1 MSEASLEERSYE
13 PRRTPRELQA
23 VSITGRGHRY
33 RAAPVPAP
41 SKNEIL
47 QCMFWLQAEGLGDE
61 ANVTLLER
69 FLGVDVNVD
78 VALLDR
84 LLEEGYVERVGDCYK
99 LTEAGTRTGG
109 VELAASFEELMKP
122 TYGECGRTVWCM
134 GRAPGEC
141 RAGLDRDGSLAR
153 SPVTS
158 LRDT

>member
-13 PRRTPRELQA
+13 PRCTPRELQA

-33 RAAPVPAP
+33 RPAPVPAP

-47 QCMFWLQAEGLGDE
+47 QCMFSLQAEGLSDE

-84 LLEEGYVERVGDCYK
+84 LLEEGYVERVGDRYK
-99 LTEAGTRTGG
+99 LSEAGAREGG
-109 VELAASFEELMKP
+109 LEFAASFEELMKP
-122 TYGECGRTVWCM
+122 THGECSPDCWCHNSPDEAEACARD
-134 GRAPGEC
+134 RAMHAQEH
-141 RAGLDRDGSLAR
+141 DH
-153 SPVTS
+153 
-158 LRDT
+158 